1 MLKTA
6 VIGASSYIGKHL
18 IKMYRKKFPDCIGTF
33 FKNKSSSNKYFNICN
48 SSIKKLKLL
57 ETGHESVIITAAQ
70 PNIGFCEKNK
80 KLSYELNVKAPL
92 RIIKELSKT
101 SIKIIFLSSD
111 YVFQGNKG
119 NYSDYEK
126 TNPTTIYGK
135 QKQEVEK
142 KIKKISKDILVLR
155 LGKIFGLKKNDATLL
170 DQSAKLLIKKKNV
183 TSAADQ
189 YFCPTLIDDLTE
201 VINKIQLSNLKGIIN
216 VCSNE
221 IWSRHN
227 LNINLAKALDVNKKF
242 VKKINLHDL
251 PGFKKRPLDTSMKC
265 NKLKKAISHRFKT
278 MSESIKI
285 IAKNYYQ

>member
-33 FKNKSSSNKYFNICN
+33 FKNKSSANKYFNLHN

-80 KLSYELNVKAPL
+80 KLSYDLNVKAPL
-92 RIIKELSKT
+92 RIIKDLSKT

-119 NYSDYEK
+119 NNSDYDK

-135 QKQEVEK
+135 QKKEVEE
-142 KIKKISKDILVLR
+142 KIKKISKDITILR
-155 LGKIFGLKKNDATLL
+155 LGKIFGLKKNDNTLL
-170 DQSAKLLIKKKNV
+170 DQPAKLLSKKKDV
-183 TSAADQ
+183 LAATDQ
-189 YFCPTLIDDLTE
+189 YFCPTLINDLTD

-221 IWSRHN
+221 IWSRYDLH
-227 LNINLAKALDVNKKF
+227 ISLANALDVNKKF

-251 PGFKKRPLDTSMKC
+251 PGFKKRPLNTSMKC
-265 NKLKKAISHRFKT
+265 NKLRKAIIHRFKP